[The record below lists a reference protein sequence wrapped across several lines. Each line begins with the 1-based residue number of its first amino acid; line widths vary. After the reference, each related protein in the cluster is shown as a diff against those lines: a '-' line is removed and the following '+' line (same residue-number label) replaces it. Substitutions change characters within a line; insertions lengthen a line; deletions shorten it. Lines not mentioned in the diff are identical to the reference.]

1 MFPPPPK
8 KWVDCEGMIFFT
20 YSNFLAYQSLP
31 EYKFS
36 ENFLVLVK
44 NYEIKSK
51 NYWFYIFSFKIDFT
65 PKFFYMLLTTP
76 KYLENMFSVYMTLI

>member
-1 MFPPPPK
+1 MTNIFFKIFTNNINLYVSPLPPK
-8 KWVDCEGMIFFT
+8 NWVDCDGMIFFT

-51 NYWFYIFSFKIDFT
+51 NY
-65 PKFFYMLLTTP
+65 
-76 KYLENMFSVYMTLI
+76 

>member
-1 MFPPPPK
+1 MFPPPPQK

-51 NYWFYIFSFKIDFT
+51 NY
-65 PKFFYMLLTTP
+65 
-76 KYLENMFSVYMTLI
+76 